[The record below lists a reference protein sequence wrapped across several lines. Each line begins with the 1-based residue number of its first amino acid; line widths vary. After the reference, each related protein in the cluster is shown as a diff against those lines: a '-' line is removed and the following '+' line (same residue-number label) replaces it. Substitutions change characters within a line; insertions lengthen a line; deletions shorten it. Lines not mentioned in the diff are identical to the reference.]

1 MQPNLED
8 NSADLSAIVTKPRN
22 NAPVP
27 SYRDQGVVLRTH
39 KLGEADRIITILTR
53 EHGKVRAVAKGVR
66 KSASRFG
73 ARLEPLNFVDVQL
86 HQGRS
91 MDTVTQVETL
101 AAYGASTSI
110 DYSKWTAGQAM
121 VETADRLTPEERE
134 PATQQFL
141 LLLGGLNAL
150 ANGEHDPGLILDSYL
165 IRSMSIA
172 GWAAS
177 FDACARCDD
186 PGPHHWF
193 SVAGGGALCSDCR
206 LPGSATPSLETMNLL
221 GALLTGDW
229 FHADSSEQKHR
240 KEASGIVA
248 AHLQWH
254 LEREVRSLK
263 HVDRSVQASSPAVA
277 VEEL

>member
-1 MQPNLED
+1 MHPNLED

-177 FDACARCDD
+177 SMPVLDAMTQARTTGFQLLAEERSAPTAACQALQLR
-186 PGPHHWF
+186 HW
-193 SVAGGGALCSDCR
+193 R
-206 LPGSATPSLETMNLL
+206 
-221 GALLTGDW
+221 
-229 FHADSSEQKHR
+229 Q
-240 KEASGIVA
+240 
-248 AHLQWH
+248 
-254 LEREVRSLK
+254 
-263 HVDRSVQASSPAVA
+263 
-277 VEEL
+277 